1 MFGKMYYNKGN
12 KLHDSGD
19 YVNAIEKFNQALN
32 SGELNTDEM
41 YLAYARLGQCFYQ
54 IGNFA
59 DAINMFECAIKCHN
73 DDYRAYSEIAIVY
86 LYMGE
91 YAQSLQYIDKAIEYD
106 STNAE
111 LWFNKGTILCEL
123 KRYDDAEKALDTALG
138 YTLPSD
144 HEAIDLIKTSRC
156 KVYLNKQSDIATELR
171 ENGKYEDAI
180 AVYDT
185 ILESI
190 DSNSLSRD
198 NEELYQIRANSMLKK
213 ERCLISL
220 EKYDSALEVLNGLS
234 DLAPYNKNICM
245 DFANCYAELNKFD
258 DASKYWAE
266 AEKLAENEH
275 EKTEIICLK
284 YTKFFYKVIE
294 KRDHQAELDY
304 AKTIPEDN
312 IALKCAKEFFI
323 GRTHFYLGNYDEALK
338 TLLPYIESDW
348 LDSVARGY
356 LGRGWAY
363 TYVGG
368 VYYKQKHY
376 ETALNYLN
384 KCVEIDYNELTDT
397 WLFMGECFIAL
408 KKYEKAIEAL
418 KKAVE
423 AWYKTDAYD
432 ITHIESRIK
441 FAEEKLKEQINL
453 GGECNFC
460 PSCGSKVDT
469 EDSFCGK
476 CGRRLK

>member
-1 MFGKMYYNKGN
+1 MLGKMHYNKGI

-41 YLAYARLGQCFYQ
+41 YLAYARQGQCLYK
-54 IGNFA
+54 IGNFD
-59 DAINMFECAIKCHN
+59 DAINMFECAIKCHD
-73 DDYRAYSEIAIVY
+73 DDYRAYSEIATVY

-91 YAQSLQYIDKAIEYD
+91 YAQSLQYIDKAIECD
-106 STNAE
+106 STNVE
-111 LWFNKGTILCEL
+111 LWYNKGTILCEF
-123 KRYDDAEKALDTALG
+123 KRYDDAEKALDTALE

-144 HEAIDLIKTSRC
+144 HEAIDTIKTS
-156 KVYLNKQSDIATELR
+156 KYIVHLKKQNEIATELR
-171 ENGKYEDAI
+171 ENEKYEDAI
-180 AVYDT
+180 AVYDS

-190 DSNSLSRD
+190 DSNSISRD
-198 NEELYQIRANSMLKK
+198 NEELYRIRANTLLKK
-213 ERCLISL
+213 ERCLIAL
-220 EKYDSALEVLNGLS
+220 EKYDSALGALNELT

-245 DFANCYAELNKFD
+245 DFANCYAELYKFD
-258 DASKYWAE
+258 EASKYWAE
-266 AEKLAENEH
+266 AEKLSQNEH
-275 EKTEIICLK
+275 EKDEVICIK
-284 YTKFFYKVIE
+284 YTKIFYKLIE

-304 AKTIPEDN
+304 AKKIPEDN
-312 IALKCAKEFFI
+312 IALKCAKEYFI
-323 GRTHFYLGNYDEALK
+323 GRTHFYLGNYNETLK
-338 TLLPYIESDW
+338 ILLPYIESDW
-348 LDSVARGY
+348 LDSVATGY

-363 TYVGG
+363 TYVAG
-368 VYYKQKHY
+368 VYYKQNKY

-384 KCVEIDYNELTDT
+384 KCAEIDYVELTDT

-418 KKAVE
+418 RKAVE
-423 AWYKTDAYD
+423 TWYKTDAYD

-441 FAEEKLKEQINL
+441 FAEEKLREQINF

-469 EDSFCGK
+469 GDSFCGK
-476 CGRRLK
+476 CGHRLK